1 MASAHGP
8 VAALGAISRLL
19 PSMEAARSYDRS
31 GMREERGY
39 YAFVER
45 EIPILI
51 DRYRTEREQGK
62 EDPGS

>member
-1 MASAHGP
+1 MSK
-8 VAALGAISRLL
+8 
-19 PSMEAARSYDRS
+19 RSYDEAIATTDDAAR
-31 GMREERGY
+31 RRL